1 MAKEY
6 GLSQKERDTISRR
19 KHYEY
24 IKSLGVNIDTD
35 TGIISNDFSGYDMPD
50 YQSNRCLI
58 PTSDKISYV
67 SPKKA
72 LPKLELPEGKA
83 ISIAYNK
90 GNYQLVDK
98 EDLKND

>member
-1 MAKEY
+1 MPKVKI
-6 GLSQKERDTISRR
+6 SKTERDYIARK

-24 IKSLGVNIDTD
+24 IKSLGVNIDVD
-35 TGIISNDFSGYDMPD
+35 TGIITHDFEGYDMPD
-50 YQSNRCLI
+50 YKTDRCKI
-58 PTSDKISYV
+58 PTSDRISYV
-67 SPKKA
+67 SPKKVM
-72 LPKLELPEGKA
+72 PKLELPEGKA